1 MYKQHSLSLCKRQ
14 PYIKAPA
21 TRRGSPAGSTAMP
34 DIARLPSRLKSGLAR
49 QKKWLARMVAASGL
63 ARQKKWLARTMAAI
77 ELAIEVRRER
87 RMLRGLDDR
96 ALKDLGL

>member
-1 MYKQHSLSLCKRQ
+1 
-14 PYIKAPA
+14 
-21 TRRGSPAGSTAMP
+21 MP

-63 ARQKKWLARTMAAI
+63 ARQKKWLARMVAAI

-96 ALKDLGL
+96 ALKDLGLNGKAEAEATRPFWDLPIDRLRT